1 MWTGVRNVRFASPR
15 RRRPVRTAEKMAALS
30 QLSALC
36 TQVRTGSVPLRRRMA
51 TAARDIQLG
60 AVHDD
65 ERASS
70 TPVIIIGAGAA
81 GPALA
86 LEP

>member
-1 MWTGVRNVRFASPR
+1 M
-15 RRRPVRTAEKMAALS
+15 RTAERMAALS
-30 QLSALC
+30 QLSVLC

-51 TAARDIQLG
+51 TAARDIQRG

-70 TPVIIIGAGAA
+70 TPVIILGAGAA
-81 GPALA
+81 GLALA

>member
-1 MWTGVRNVRFASPR
+1 MLPLGVAGPSAVER
-15 RRRPVRTAEKMAALS
+15 KAALS

-36 TQVRTGSVPLRRRMA
+36 TQVRAGSVPLRRRMA
-51 TAARDIQLG
+51 TAARDTHLS

-70 TPVIIIGAGAA
+70 TPVIILGAGAA
-81 GPALA
+81 GLALA
-86 LEP
+86 LALTLG